1 VLYRA
6 VLFTFA
12 PTAVELCLVLALLSG
27 AFSPLVAALVG
38 LTFCFY
44 VAWTLTI
51 TQLSV
56 EVRKRVIALDNLAT
70 SKAVDALLNAETVA
84 LFDNAKL
91 EVAQYDAYLTGYQKA
106 AIENERLSAL
116 LNAGQAVILAAGLTG
131 VLVAA
136 IVVGGGGGAAAAATA
151 ATTASGGSGGG
162 LSSAWS
168 SFFAWAAATPAG
180 AARFGAS
187 IGPGISGGD
196 LVLLQGLLLQVWAP
210 LSFLGWFWRELKSS
224 LVDLEEFF
232 DVLRTPSSLPDG
244 ARDLPAA
251 AAAGDD
257 WGLSV
262 ELRDVHFGYH
272 PGREVLKGVSL
283 RVNPGESVAIVGP
296 SGSGKSSLLRLVTR
310 LYDCSSRGSVLVGGV
325 DVRDLKRSSLR
336 AATAV
341 VPQEAVLLNDSL
353 LQNVRYGRPD
363 ATDEE
368 VMAAIRAARLGA
380 AVARMPEGAWT
391 GVGERGLKLS
401 GGEKQRV
408 AIARAFLKA
417 PRLLVC
423 DEASSALD
431 SATEVR

>member
-1 VLYRA
+1 

-12 PTAVELCLVLALLSG
+12 PTAVELCLVLALLWG
-27 AFSPLVAALVG
+27 AFSPLVAGLVG
-38 LTFCFY
+38 LTFLVY
-44 VAWTLTI
+44 VCWTVSI

-56 EVRKRVIALDNLAT
+56 DVRKRVNSLDNLAT

-91 EVAQYDAYLTGYQKA
+91 EVAQYDAYLRGYQRA
-106 AIENERLSAL
+106 AVETERLSAL
-116 LNAGQAVILAAGLTG
+116 LNAGQAIIIAAGLTS
-131 VLVAA
+131 VLIAA
-136 IVVGGGGGAAAAATA
+136 IVTSGPVAAAAAGA
-151 ATTASGGSGGG
+151 ATEGFGF
-162 LSSAWS
+162 WWNK
-168 SFFAWAAATPAG
+168 FFAWAAATPAG
-180 AARFGAS
+180 AARFGV
-187 IGPGISGGD
+187 GTGGVSGGD
-196 LVLLQGLLLQVWAP
+196 LVLLQGLLLQLWAP
-210 LSFLGWFWRELKSS
+210 LSFLGWFYRELRSS

-232 DVLRTPSSLPDG
+232 DVLRTPSSIPDG
-244 ARDLPAA
+244 TRDLPAA
-251 AAAGDD
+251 GSAAAPSATPSSSS

-262 ELRDVHFGYH
+262 ELDNVHFGYH
-272 PGREVLKGVSL
+272 KGGREVLKGVSL
-283 RVNPGESVAIVGP
+283 RVAPGESVAIVGP

-310 LYDCSSRGSVLVGGV
+310 LYDANAGTVRVGGI
-325 DVRDLKRSSLR
+325 DVRDLRRSSLR

-353 LQNVRYGRPD
+353 LQNVRYGRPN
-363 ATDEE
+363 ATDDE

-380 AVARMPEGAWT
+380 AVARMPEGALT

-431 SATEVR
+431 SATEVS